1 MLLVSYVIGDLGSI
15 GIGDDGFGVVVG
27 GGGDGFGVVDG
38 GDGDSGGGAHQHETG
53 V

>member
-27 GGGDGFGVVDG
+27 GGGDGFGVVVG
-38 GDGDSGGGAHQHETG
+38 GDGDSGSGAHQHETG

>member
-15 GIGDDGFGVVVG
+15 GIGGDGFGVVVG
-27 GGGDGFGVVDG
+27 GGGDGFGVVVG

>member
-1 MLLVSYVIGDLGSI
+1 MFLVSYVIGDLGSI

-27 GGGDGFGVVDG
+27 GGGDGFGVVVG
-38 GDGDSGGGAHQHETG
+38 GDGDSGSGAHQHETG

>member
-27 GGGDGFGVVDG
+27 GGGDGFGVVVG
-38 GDGDSGGGAHQHETG
+38 GDSDSGSGAHQHETG

>member
-1 MLLVSYVIGDLGSI
+1 MLLVSCVIVDLGSI

-27 GGGDGFGVVDG
+27 GGGDGFGVVVG
-38 GDGDSGGGAHQHETG
+38 GDGDSGGAAHQHETG

>member
-1 MLLVSYVIGDLGSI
+1 MLLVSHVIGDLGSI
-15 GIGDDGFGVVVG
+15 GIGDDGFGVVVV
-27 GGGDGFGVVDG
+27 GGGDSFDVVVG

>member
-15 GIGDDGFGVVVG
+15 GIGDDGFGLVVG
-27 GGGDGFGVVDG
+27 GGGDGFGVVVG
-38 GDGDSGGGAHQHETG
+38 GDGDSGGAAHQHETG

>member
-27 GGGDGFGVVDG
+27 GGGDGFGVVVG
-38 GDGDSGGGAHQHETG
+38 GDGDSGGAAHQHETG

>member
-1 MLLVSYVIGDLGSI
+1 MLLVSGDLGSI
-15 GIGDDGFGVVVG
+15 GIGDDGFGVV
-27 GGGDGFGVVDG
+27 GGGDGFGVVVG

>member
-27 GGGDGFGVVDG
+27 GGGNGFGVVVG

>member
-27 GGGDGFGVVDG
+27 GGGDGFGVVVG

>member
-1 MLLVSYVIGDLGSI
+1 MLLVSHVIGDLGSI

-27 GGGDGFGVVDG
+27 GGDGFGVVVG
-38 GDGDSGGGAHQHETG
+38 GDGDSGSGAHQHETG

>member
-1 MLLVSYVIGDLGSI
+1 MSYVIGDLGSI
-15 GIGDDGFGVVVG
+15 GIGDDGFGAVVG
-27 GGGDGFGVVDG
+27 GGGDGFGVVVG